1 MEHKDIQTP
10 VATGVTDGTAS
21 PYKVIA
27 DLTDVLRAT
36 PSRNDVLEEV
46 AKEFDRMTVFGD
58 TAASF
63 AMFVRGMKR

>member
-1 MEHKDIQTP
+1 MMEHKDIQTP
-10 VATGVTDGTAS
+10 VATGVTDGTIKYREAF
-21 PYKVIA
+21 PKDYVMPE
-27 DLTDVLRAT
+27 T
-36 PSRNDVLEEV
+36 RNAVLEEV